1 MRKFRTIVQQE
12 FPPEDKEVLWLTKD
26 TLNYY
31 NNGSWVSIL
40 ETKELL
46 RIISQMQQQIMAEVG
61 NRVKDEIK
69 TEIQGEVDGKL
80 QEALQNIS
88 ASYMKYDD
96 FNKFHVPG
104 EITSRRIGSPV
115 QSIGLEV
122 NPLIYEDYLKLDKTY
137 RIFNIDMADKDKFGL
152 MSSSD
157 FNKLKSIETYA
168 TSDDPIPEA
177 DLEFLLV

>member
-46 RIISQMQQQIMAEVG
+46 RLIAKMSEDIKASVESRI
-61 NRVKDEIK
+61 KDEIA
-69 TEIQGEVDGKL
+69 GELNEKL
-80 QEALQNIS
+80 QEALREFS
-88 ASYMKYDD
+88 TSYMKYED
-96 FNKFHVPG
+96 FNKFRVPG
-104 EITSRRIGSPV
+104 EITSRRVGSPV
-115 QSIGLEV
+115 QSIDLEI
-122 NPLIYEDYLKLDKTY
+122 NSLIYEDHLKLDKTHH
-137 RIFNIDMADKDKFGL
+137 IFNIDMADKDKFGL

-168 TSDDPIPEA
+168 TSDDPITED
-177 DLEFLLV
+177 DLELLLV

>member
-46 RIISQMQQQIMAEVG
+46 RLIAKMSEDIKASVESRI
-61 NRVKDEIK
+61 KDEIA
-69 TEIQGEVDGKL
+69 GELNEKL
-80 QEALQNIS
+80 QEALREFS
-88 ASYMKYDD
+88 ASYMKYED
-96 FNKFHVPG
+96 FNKFCVPG
-104 EITSRRIGSPV
+104 EISTYMTGSPV
-115 QSIGLEV
+115 QSIGIAV

-137 RIFNIDMADKDKFGL
+137 HIFNIDMANKDKYGL

-168 TSDDPIPEA
+168 TSDDPITED
-177 DLEFLLV
+177 DLELLLV